1 MMRLRFIIDILV
13 QTPAVS
19 GGLQSAWHDQ
29 RALTTTATHDAR
41 TTSLHLWQLT
51 QILQLITDHA
61 YKFGR
66 SCNMV

>member
-1 MMRLRFIIDILV
+1 MRLRFIIDILV

-19 GGLQSAWHDQ
+19 AELRGAWHGR

-41 TTSLHLWQLT
+41 STSLHLWQLT
-51 QILQLITDHA
+51 QTLQLITDRA
-61 YKFGR
+61 YKFSR